1 MNVKI
6 VQNDRRGLATSP
18 LRNDLG
24 LGDHTGRS
32 RGAHCCFGGGRTSR
46 DRPYSPKTRSGPKSG
61 GGRPSGRL
69 GGRRWAAGSGST
81 TCGARELT
89 RARQTTGA
97 SLPTLGSARSGPPKT
112 STKMRSPWRRPW
124 WSRSRRRRGK
134 ANVMMWG
141 WGVTREKWK
150 YRFCFILKKVSPAS

>member
-18 LRNDLG
+18 LRSDLG

-61 GGRPSGRL
+61 GGRPGGRL
-69 GGRRWAAGSGST
+69 GGRRSGKGQRINNLWCARAYTSST
-81 TCGARELT
+81 DHQSEPSHTLQ
-89 RARQTTGA
+89 RQEQTPEDVDEDAKPMAETEPA
-97 SLPTLGSARSGPPKT
+97 SEGKCECDDVGLGSNS
-112 STKMRSPWRRPW
+112 
-124 WSRSRRRRGK
+124 
-134 ANVMMWG
+134 
-141 WGVTREKWK
+141 
-150 YRFCFILKKVSPAS
+150 